1 MNMTQRRTA
10 RVMIIALTLLLA
22 AGSLGYRW
30 LTWHHLEQT
39 SAMFIG
45 LPAILAIAI
54 AMLPQPKSATGTILK
69 TLSLFLLLSG
79 ILLGEGFI
87 CILMAAPLVLG
98 VGCLVGMARDREQR
112 RRGVPL
118 MALPLIVLMGVEGT
132 TPQLSFPR
140 EEQVSVEK
148 TIAATPSEIRT
159 ALATT
164 PQFRT
169 TLPLYLRLKF
179 PLPGETSGSG
189 LQEGA
194 LRVVRF
200 AGGEGK
206 PGNLVMR
213 VGEADDQ
220 HVRFD
225 AVSDTSHIA
234 HWLKWEE
241 ARVDLTEVAAGQTRV
256 RWTLRYRRDLDPA
269 WYFGPWERYAAR
281 LAAGY
286 LIDNVAT
293 PHPGRP

>member
-1 MNMTQRRTA
+1 MRGARMNMTQRRTA

-148 TIAATPSEIRT
+148 TIAATPSE
-159 ALATT
+159 
-164 PQFRT
+164 
-169 TLPLYLRLKF
+169 
-179 PLPGETSGSG
+179 
-189 LQEGA
+189 
-194 LRVVRF
+194 
-200 AGGEGK
+200 
-206 PGNLVMR
+206 
-213 VGEADDQ
+213 
-220 HVRFD
+220 
-225 AVSDTSHIA
+225 
-234 HWLKWEE
+234 
-241 ARVDLTEVAAGQTRV
+241 
-256 RWTLRYRRDLDPA
+256 
-269 WYFGPWERYAAR
+269 
-281 LAAGY
+281 
-286 LIDNVAT
+286 
-293 PHPGRP
+293 